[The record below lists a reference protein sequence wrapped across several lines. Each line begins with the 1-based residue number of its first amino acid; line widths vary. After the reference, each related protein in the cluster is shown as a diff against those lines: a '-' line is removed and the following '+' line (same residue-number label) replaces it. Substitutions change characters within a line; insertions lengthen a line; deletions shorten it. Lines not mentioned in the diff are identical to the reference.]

1 MGRGSVRTG
10 APTTG
15 TTAANG
21 TDNSLVLPRIILFE
35 PGVRPCIVTHHGVN
49 EELLVKVNTEL
60 NGTVSNDFDNDSDD
74 DGIGHFVI
82 PPKNT
87 DFLADASDGPPTG
100 AANQVDV
107 SMGGQ
112 IAVHSVSFCTRHAND
127 DLDDV
132 SVVGFSP

>member
-1 MGRGSVRTG
+1 MGRGSVRAG

-15 TTAANG
+15 TTAADG
-21 TDNSLVLPRIILFE
+21 TDNSLTDPRIILFK

-49 EELLVKVNTEL
+49 DELLIKVNTEL
-60 NGTVSNDFDNDSDD
+60 NGTVSEVFSQAA
-74 DGIGHFVI
+74 GLGHFVL

-100 AANQVDV
+100 SANQVDV
-107 SMGGQ
+107 SCGGQ
-112 IAVHSVSFCTRHAND
+112 IAVHSVSFCTTHASD